1 MNTPNYYR
9 IQGAGQNAIITATR
23 SGSITIVEG
32 TPEALQFLN
41 LDQAD
46 PIIQNPKAK
55 SKQFRRVD
63 DFANHFVIE
72 LEALPDYAP
81 PTDPALLDTPE
92 PSIADTLPVAAEPDL
107 TDIPEPDEA
116 DLRPVDYDGDG
127 VAPSEPDWEA
137 LEEGDL
143 TATEILALGDST
155 EEEETDG
162 EAESEATAD
171 ADDEP
176 LPSMSFIELRQF
188 AKREVTRLG
197 RTADILATGTI
208 VKGKMRIGSRKV
220 WLNVETAIENALVTK
235 IGNKWLFL
243 KADGAE
249 YFAKETRGM
258 VYRSV

>member
-1 MNTPNYYR
+1 MNTPTYYR
-9 IQGAGQNAIITATR
+9 IQGADQKAIITTTR
-23 SGSITIVEG
+23 SGSITIIEG
-32 TPEALQFLN
+32 TPEALEFLN
-41 LDQAD
+41 LSQTD

-72 LEALPDYAP
+72 LEALPGYVVPSDP
-81 PTDPALLDTPE
+81 PAAE
-92 PSIADTLPVAAEPDL
+92 PLIADTLPATVEPDF

-137 LEEGDL
+137 LEGDL
-143 TATEILALGDST
+143 TATEILSPNDSD
-155 EEEETDG
+155 EADADSDETKP
-162 EAESEATAD
+162 EATAAA

-176 LPSMSFIELRQF
+176 LPSMSFVELRQF
-188 AKREVTRLG
+188 AKREVARLG
-197 RTADILATGTI
+197 RKADILATGTI
-208 VKGKMRIGSRKV
+208 VKGKTRIGSRKV
-220 WLNVETAIENALVTK
+220 WLNVETTVENALVTK
-235 IGNKWLFL
+235 VGNKWLFL
-243 KADGAE
+243 KVDGAE